1 MRSLGIS
8 LEEVKDQNEDL
19 LVEMRGLKKQN
30 KSIQHKLEIAVEEEE
45 TKRERFVFLKRN
57 DDKYYPYYTIR
68 AQDSYTKHKLKSER
82 LNFPK
87 LEVLLDF
94 KCNPN
99 SKTLFN
105 RIKENLK
112 AKKVIFKGNNI
123 DLEDSEVTEK
133 ELIQEMA
140 LLNESRKDVYIIKNL
155 EKMFA

>member
-87 LEVLLDF
+87 LEVLLDL

-99 SKTLFN
+99 SKTLFI

-112 AKKVIFKGNNI
+112 AKEVIFKGNNI
-123 DLEDSEVTEK
+123 DLENSDVTEE
-133 ELIQEMA
+133 ELIQEMT
-140 LLNESRKDVYIIKNL
+140 LINESRKDI
-155 EKMFA
+155 